1 MSGKYIFLGD
11 FKGSFYTLQDS
22 VLGSAEKRPVDNKHA
37 VRVFRGVLQ
46 NAMPDTGF
54 NPEKYTKLNS
64 FLLVNVSRIEI
75 QPATTEP
82 FSEKRVYNFT
92 QLLLIEPKVNSTY
105 LHNGKTYGEI
115 ESKAYGIT
123 EDYPINQL
131 DGEENTQPYPVDE
144 NYEVTDNN
152 DAGSDKSS
160 TEDEDNTGTGGTTPG
175 GCGALLRG
183 CLTNIWRI
191 LFYLILILLV
201 LWMFKSCNSD
211 DECALKDIAKYKLE
225 KAKKH
230 LDSTKIAYEKNLE
243 EALADISTVY
253 FYQNSAEIHL
263 NSSGD
268 NSPISK
274 LAILMNAYA
283 DKQFFIE
290 GYHSGVDVENAKDI
304 DLIRAEVL
312 KGALLEKG
320 VRESNLDIVAMGDKN
335 KKDPSGKL
343 SKFFISANN
352 YRYYNRNM
360 RAEVKIKKA
369 P

>member
-22 VLGSAEKRPVDNKHA
+22 VLGSSEQRPADNKHA
-37 VRVFRGVLQ
+37 VRVYRGVLQ
-46 NAMPDTGF
+46 NAMPETGF
-54 NPEKYTKLNS
+54 NPEKYTKLDS
-64 FLLVNVSRIEI
+64 FLLVNVPRIEI
-75 QPATTEP
+75 QPANNEP

-92 QLLLIEPKVNSTY
+92 QLLLIEPTVNSTY

-131 DGEENTQPYPVDE
+131 DGEENSQPYPVDE
-144 NYEVTDNN
+144 NYEGTNKN
-152 DAGSDKSS
+152 DDGSDKPI
-160 TEDEDNTGTGGTTPG
+160 TEETGAVDPSQG
-175 GCGALLRG
+175 GCGALLGG

-191 LFYLILILLV
+191 IFYLILILFV
-201 LWMFKSCNSD
+201 LGMFKSCRSE

-225 KAKKH
+225 KAKEH
-230 LDSTKIAYEKNLE
+230 LDSTKIAYQKNLE
-243 EALADISTVY
+243 EALADISTIY

-268 NSPISK
+268 NSPVSK
-274 LAILMNAYA
+274 LAVLMKAYA
-283 DKQFFIE
+283 DKQFYIE
-290 GYHSGVDVENAKDI
+290 GYHSGASIENSKGI
-304 DLIRAEVL
+304 DLIRAQIL
-312 KGALLEKG
+312 KDALMEKG
-320 VRESNLDIVAMGDKN
+320 VNLKNLEIVAMGDKN
-335 KKDPSGKL
+335 KKDPSDEL
-343 SKFFISANN
+343 SKFFISVDN

-360 RAEVKIKKA
+360 RAEVKIKMA